1 MGTSKVPEREFRTAF
16 DRRGA
21 VWDATDG
28 MTRGP
33 NVSVVCPFY
42 NESAIIEHSIRN
54 LAANLERLDC
64 DWELLVVNDGS
75 TDDSDDIAR
84 RVAAEYP
91 RVRVLG
97 YSRNKGRGA
106 ALLTGINEARGA
118 IIVTTEIDL
127 SWGESIVHDLLAAMH
142 ACPEADIVVAS
153 PHLPG
158 GGYRNVPVKRVLLSR
173 FGNKGDPRVHV
184 ECRDD
189 EYGDDARIS
198 PRRDHVPPM
207 HEPGKEFHLEVIL
220 KATALGYRIHEI
232 PAVLEWKDYKQAGE
246 RRKRKSSSRV
256 NRLIVS
262 HSLFSLLA
270 NPVRYVWALSFLV
283 FLVGL
288 LFFAAAVVQYL
299 SKEVSAFSAIVALL
313 LFIVAG
319 SLFVVGIV
327 LKQGNM
333 IQRELWA
340 LQSRLQVKPRDARD
354 SADDERSQSI
364 VAGRR

>member
-1 MGTSKVPEREFRTAF
+1 M
-16 DRRGA
+16 
-21 VWDATDG
+21 DATDG

-173 FGNKGDPRVHV
+173 FGNRVIRACMSNV
-184 ECRDD
+184 ATMNTGMTRA
-189 EYGDDARIS
+189 Y
-198 PRRDHVPPM
+198 RRDAIMSLPL

-354 SADDERSQSI
+354 SADDDRSQSI